1 MKGIVLAGPTG
12 VGKTDLSLKLAK
24 ILDADII
31 SCDSAQVY
39 KEMNIGTAKIK
50 ESEMNGIKH
59 YMLDVLEPIEKYS
72 VGEYQRAVDKILAQK
87 EKEGR
92 AVILTGGTGLYINSV
107 VNGLSSLPE
116 SDPKLRDELM
126 ALSVDELYEKLLELD
141 PEAAEK
147 IHKNNKKRVERA
159 VEVCLITG
167 KKFSVLSKE
176 NVKNNNYDFLKVC
189 LTRDREILYERID
202 KRVDI
207 MMNEGLLDEVTALYK
222 KYGGEILR
230 KINIIGYTQIIDY
243 LEGRISLEAAVDFI
257 KRDSRHYAK
266 RQMTWFNNDSGY
278 LWFDLEKQS
287 ENEILKAIIEQYKAM
302 VHQELTW

>member
-207 MMNEGLLDEVTALYK
+207 MMSEGLLDEVTALYK
-222 KYGGEILR
+222 KYDGEILR

-302 VHQELTW
+302 VHQELT

>member
-126 ALSVDELYEKLLELD
+126 ALSIDELYEKLLELD

-287 ENEILKAIIEQYKAM
+287 ENEILKAIIEQYKAI
-302 VHQELTW
+302 VHQELT

>member
-126 ALSVDELYEKLLELD
+126 ALSVDELYEKLLKLD

-189 LTRDREILYERID
+189 LTRDREILYKRID

-207 MMNEGLLDEVTALYK
+207 MMNEGLLDEVAALYK

-287 ENEILKAIIEQYKAM
+287 ENEILKAIIEQYKAI
-302 VHQELTW
+302 VHQELT

>member
-116 SDPKLRDELM
+116 SEPKLRDELM

-189 LTRDREILYERID
+189 LTRDREILYKRID

-230 KINIIGYTQIIDY
+230 KINIIGYTQLIDY
-243 LEGRISLEAAVDFI
+243 LEGKISLETAVEFI

-287 ENEILKAIIEQYKAM
+287 ENEILKTIIEQYKAM
-302 VHQELTW
+302 DHQELT

>member
-92 AVILTGGTGLYINSV
+92 SVILTGGTGLYINSV

-207 MMNEGLLDEVTALYK
+207 MMSEGLLDEVTALYK

-302 VHQELTW
+302 VHQELT

>member
-222 KYGGEILR
+222 KYGVEILR
-230 KINIIGYTQIIDY
+230 KINIIGYTQLIDY
-243 LEGRISLEAAVDFI
+243 IEGKISLETAVEFI

-287 ENEILKAIIEQYKAM
+287 ENEILKTIIEQYKAM
-302 VHQELTW
+302 DHQELT

>member
-287 ENEILKAIIEQYKAM
+287 ENEILKTIIEQYKAM
-302 VHQELTW
+302 DHQELT

>member
-207 MMNEGLLDEVTALYK
+207 MMSEGLLDEVTALYK

>member
-116 SDPKLRDELM
+116 SEPKLRDELM

-207 MMNEGLLDEVTALYK
+207 MMSEGLLDEVTALYK

-302 VHQELTW
+302 VHQELT

>member
-116 SDPKLRDELM
+116 SEPKLRDELM

-189 LTRDREILYERID
+189 LTRDREILYKRID

-207 MMNEGLLDEVTALYK
+207 MMSEGLLDEVTALYK

-302 VHQELTW
+302 VHQELT

>member
-147 IHKNNKKRVERA
+147 IHKNNKKRVGRA

-189 LTRDREILYERID
+189 LTRDREILYKRID

-207 MMNEGLLDEVTALYK
+207 MMNEGLLEEVTALYK

-230 KINIIGYTQIIDY
+230 KINIIGYTQLIDY
-243 LEGRISLEAAVDFI
+243 LEGKISLETAVEFI

-287 ENEILKAIIEQYKAM
+287 ENEILKTIIEQYKAM
-302 VHQELTW
+302 DHQELT

>member
-207 MMNEGLLDEVTALYK
+207 MMSEGLLDEVTALYK

-302 VHQELTW
+302 VHQELT

>member
-50 ESEMNGIKH
+50 EEEMNGIKH
-59 YMLDVLEPIEKYS
+59 YMLDVLEPKEKYS

-116 SDPKLRDELM
+116 SDLKIRDELM
-126 ALSVDELYEKLLELD
+126 ELSADELYEKLLSLD
-141 PEAAEK
+141 PEAAEA

-159 VEVCLITG
+159 VEVCLMTG
-167 KKFSVLSKE
+167 KKFSVLSKS

-189 LTRDREILYERID
+189 LTRDREILYKRID

-207 MMNEGLLDEVTALYK
+207 MMNEGLLQEVEALYK
-222 KYGGEILR
+222 KYGGEVLR

-243 LEGRISLEAAVDFI
+243 LEGKISLETAVEFI

-266 RQMTWFNNDSGY
+266 RQMTWFRNDSEY
-278 LWFDLEKQS
+278 LWFDLENQS
-287 ENEILKAIIEQYKAM
+287 ENEILKTIIEQYKAG
-302 VHQELTW
+302 V

>member
-207 MMNEGLLDEVTALYK
+207 MMSEGLLDEE
-222 KYGGEILR
+222 YGGEILR

-266 RQMTWFNNDSGY
+266 RQMTWFTDG
-278 LWFDLEKQS
+278 
-287 ENEILKAIIEQYKAM
+287 I
-302 VHQELTW
+302 

>member
-50 ESEMNGIKH
+50 GSEMNGIKH
-59 YMLDVLEPIEKYS
+59 YMLDVLEPREKYS

-116 SDPKLRDELM
+116 NDSKLRDELM

-159 VEVCLITG
+159 VEVCLMTG

-189 LTRDREILYERID
+189 LTRDREILYKRID

-230 KINIIGYTQIIDY
+230 KINIIGYTQLIDY
-243 LEGRISLEAAVDFI
+243 LEGKISLETAVEFI

-287 ENEILKAIIEQYKAM
+287 ENEILKTIIEQYKAM
-302 VHQELTW
+302 DHQELT

>member
-116 SDPKLRDELM
+116 SEPKLRDELM

-141 PEAAEK
+141 LEAAEK

-189 LTRDREILYERID
+189 LTRDREILYKRID

-207 MMNEGLLDEVTALYK
+207 MMNEGLLDEVIALYK

-230 KINIIGYTQIIDY
+230 KINIIGYTQLIDY
-243 LEGRISLEAAVDFI
+243 LEGKISLETAVEFI

-287 ENEILKAIIEQYKAM
+287 ENEILKTIIEQYKAM
-302 VHQELTW
+302 DHQELT

>member
-24 ILDADII
+24 LLDADII

-189 LTRDREILYERID
+189 LTRDREILYKRID

-207 MMNEGLLDEVTALYK
+207 MMNEGLLEEVTALYK

-230 KINIIGYTQIIDY
+230 KINIIGYTQLIDY
-243 LEGRISLEAAVDFI
+243 LEGKISLETAVEFI

-266 RQMTWFNNDSGY
+266 RQMTWFNNDSEY

-287 ENEILKAIIEQYKAM
+287 ENEILKTIIEQYKAM
-302 VHQELTW
+302 DHQELT

>member
-266 RQMTWFNNDSGY
+266 RQMTWFNNDDGY
-278 LWFDLEKQS
+278 MWFDLGNQS
-287 ENEILKAIIEQYKAM
+287 ENEILKSITEHYFNQN
-302 VHQELTW
+302 V

>member
-59 YMLDVLEPIEKYS
+59 YMLDVLEPREKYS

-116 SDPKLRDELM
+116 NDSKLRDELM
-126 ALSVDELYEKLLELD
+126 ALSMDELYEKLLELD

-159 VEVCLITG
+159 VEVCLMTG

-189 LTRDREILYERID
+189 LTRDREILYKRID

-230 KINIIGYTQIIDY
+230 KINIIGYTQLIDY
-243 LEGRISLEAAVDFI
+243 LEGKISLETAVEFI

-287 ENEILKAIIEQYKAM
+287 ENEILKTIIEQYKAM
-302 VHQELTW
+302 DHQELT

>member
-59 YMLDVLEPIEKYS
+59 YMLDVLEPREKYS

-189 LTRDREILYERID
+189 LTRDREILYKRID

-230 KINIIGYTQIIDY
+230 KINIIGYTQLIDY
-243 LEGRISLEAAVDFI
+243 LEGKISLETAVEFI

-287 ENEILKAIIEQYKAM
+287 ENEILKTIIEQYKAM
-302 VHQELTW
+302 DHQELT

>member
-189 LTRDREILYERID
+189 LTRDREILYKRID

-207 MMNEGLLDEVTALYK
+207 MMSEGLLDEVTALYK
-222 KYGGEILR
+222 KYDGEILR

-302 VHQELTW
+302 VHQELT

>member
-116 SDPKLRDELM
+116 SEPKLRDELM
-126 ALSVDELYEKLLELD
+126 ALSADELYEKLLELD

-159 VEVCLITG
+159 VEVCIITG

-189 LTRDREILYERID
+189 LTRDREILYKRID
-202 KRVDI
+202 KRVDV

-230 KINIIGYTQIIDY
+230 KINIIGYSELIDY
-243 LEGRISLEAAVDFI
+243 FEGRISLEKAVDDI
-257 KRDSRHYAK
+257 KKNSRHYAK
-266 RQMTWFNNDSGY
+266 RQLTWFRNQKDY
-278 LWFDLEKQS
+278 IWFDLDKDS
-287 ENEILKAIIEQYKAM
+287 ENEILESIKNLYLK
-302 VHQELTW
+302 ELK

>member
-126 ALSVDELYEKLLELD
+126 ALSVDELYEKLLKLD

-302 VHQELTW
+302 VHQELT

>member
-59 YMLDVLEPIEKYS
+59 YMLDILEPIEKYS

-189 LTRDREILYERID
+189 LTRDREILYKRID

-207 MMNEGLLDEVTALYK
+207 MMSEGLLDEVTALYK

-302 VHQELTW
+302 VHQELT

>member
-24 ILDADII
+24 LLDADII

-50 ESEMNGIKH
+50 ENEMNGIKH
-59 YMLDVLEPIEKYS
+59 YMLDVLEPREKYS

-116 SDPKLRDELM
+116 SEPKLRDELM
-126 ALSVDELYEKLLELD
+126 ALSADELYEKLLELD

-189 LTRDREILYERID
+189 LTRDREILYKRID

-207 MMNEGLLDEVTALYK
+207 MMNEGLLDEVIALYK

-230 KINIIGYTQIIDY
+230 KINIIGYTQLVDY
-243 LEGRISLEAAVDFI
+243 LEEKISLETAVEFI

-278 LWFDLEKQS
+278 LWFNLEKQS
-287 ENEILKAIIEQYKAM
+287 ENEILKTIIEQYKAM
-302 VHQELTW
+302 DHQELT

>member
-59 YMLDVLEPIEKYS
+59 YMLDVLEPREKYS

-116 SDPKLRDELM
+116 NDSKLRDELM

-159 VEVCLITG
+159 VEVCLMTG

-189 LTRDREILYERID
+189 LTRDREILYKRID

-230 KINIIGYTQIIDY
+230 KINIIGYTQLIDY
-243 LEGRISLEAAVDFI
+243 LEGKISLETAVEFI

-287 ENEILKAIIEQYKAM
+287 ENEILKTIIEQYKAM
-302 VHQELTW
+302 DHQELT

>member
-59 YMLDVLEPIEKYS
+59 YMLDVLEPREKYS

-116 SDPKLRDELM
+116 SNPKLRDELM

-189 LTRDREILYERID
+189 LTRDREILYKRID

-230 KINIIGYTQIIDY
+230 KINIIGYTQLIDY
-243 LEGRISLEAAVDFI
+243 LEGKISLETAVEFI

-287 ENEILKAIIEQYKAM
+287 ENEILKTIIEQYKAM
-302 VHQELTW
+302 DHQELT

>member
-189 LTRDREILYERID
+189 LTRDREILYKRID

-222 KYGGEILR
+222 KYGVEILR
-230 KINIIGYTQIIDY
+230 KINIIGYTQLIDY
-243 LEGRISLEAAVDFI
+243 IEGKISLETAVEFI

-302 VHQELTW
+302 VHQELT

>member
-126 ALSVDELYEKLLELD
+126 ALSVDELYEKLLKLD

-207 MMNEGLLDEVTALYK
+207 MMSEGLLDEVTALYK

-302 VHQELTW
+302 VHQELT

>member
-12 VGKTDLSLKLAK
+12 VGKTDLSIKLAK

-116 SDPKLRDELM
+116 SEPKLRDELM

-189 LTRDREILYERID
+189 LTRDREILYKRID

-230 KINIIGYTQIIDY
+230 KINIIGYTQLIDY
-243 LEGRISLEAAVDFI
+243 LEGKISLETAVEFI

-287 ENEILKAIIEQYKAM
+287 ENEILKTIIEQYKAM
-302 VHQELTW
+302 DHQELT

>member
-59 YMLDVLEPIEKYS
+59 YMLDVLEPREKYS

-92 AVILTGGTGLYINSV
+92 AVILTGGTGLYINSI

-116 SDPKLRDELM
+116 NDPKLRDELM

-189 LTRDREILYERID
+189 LTRDREILYKRID

-222 KYGGEILR
+222 KYGVEILR
-230 KINIIGYTQIIDY
+230 KINIIGYTQLIDY
-243 LEGRISLEAAVDFI
+243 IEGKISLETAVEFI

-278 LWFDLEKQS
+278 LWFNLEKQS
-287 ENEILKAIIEQYKAM
+287 ENEILKTIIEQYKAM
-302 VHQELTW
+302 DHQELT

>member
-12 VGKTDLSLKLAK
+12 VGKTDLSIKLAK

-116 SDPKLRDELM
+116 SEPKLRDELM

-189 LTRDREILYERID
+189 LTRDREILYKRID

-230 KINIIGYTQIIDY
+230 KINIIGYTQLIDY
-243 LEGRISLEAAVDFI
+243 IEGKISLETAVEFI

-287 ENEILKAIIEQYKAM
+287 ENEILKTIIEQYKAM
-302 VHQELTW
+302 DHQELT

>member
-116 SDPKLRDELM
+116 SEPKLRDELM

-302 VHQELTW
+302 VHQELT

>member
-24 ILDADII
+24 ILDPDII

-59 YMLDVLEPIEKYS
+59 YMLNVLEPIEKYS

-116 SDPKLRDELM
+116 SNPKLRDELM

-189 LTRDREILYERID
+189 LTRDREILYKRID

-230 KINIIGYTQIIDY
+230 KINIIGYTQLIDY
-243 LEGRISLEAAVDFI
+243 LEGKISLETAVEFI

-287 ENEILKAIIEQYKAM
+287 ENEILKTIIEQYKAM
-302 VHQELTW
+302 DHQELT